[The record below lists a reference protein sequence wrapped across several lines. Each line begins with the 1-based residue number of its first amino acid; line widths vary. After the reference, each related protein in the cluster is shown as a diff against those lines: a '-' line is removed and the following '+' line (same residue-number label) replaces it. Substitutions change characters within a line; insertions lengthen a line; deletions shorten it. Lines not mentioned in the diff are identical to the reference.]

1 MHSLQLTTP
10 STEAFVRWL
19 ATADDTT
26 LDQCSLPREWF
37 ERDTITIAR
46 ELIGAILVRRSETGA
61 LQAARLVETEAY
73 LPHDPASHS
82 WRGKTPRNRAM
93 FERGGCVYVY
103 RIYGIHCCVIVVT
116 EQEGVGAAVLL
127 RAGEPLL
134 GLEEFTIQR
143 GRPIEAARLLSGP
156 ANLARCF
163 RFDLDDNGRPCCGD
177 GIWILPAVELPPYV
191 EVSPRIGISRAQ
203 DAMLR
208 FFDPTSLAVSAR
220 RNAP

>member
-1 MHSLQLTTP
+1 MHHSQLTTP
-10 STEAFVRWL
+10 STEAFVHWL
-19 ATADDTT
+19 ASADDVS
-26 LDQCSLPREWF
+26 LDRCSFPRDWF
-37 ERDTITIAR
+37 LRDTITIAW
-46 ELIGAILVRRSETGA
+46 ELIGAILVRRSETGT

-93 FERGGCVYVY
+93 FESGGCVYVY
-103 RIYGIHCCVIVVT
+103 RIYGIHRCVNVVT
-116 EQEGVGAAVLL
+116 EPEGVGAAVLL

-134 GLEEFTIQR
+134 GIEEFILRR
-143 GRPIEAARLLSGP
+143 GRPIDAARLLSGP

-163 RFDLDDNGRPCCGD
+163 RFDLEDNGRPCCGD
-177 GIWILPAVELPPYV
+177 GIWILPAIEKPPCV
-191 EVSPRIGISRAQ
+191 EVSPRIGVSRAQ

-220 RNAP
+220 RNAS